1 MNFGD
6 FHAEAFVE
14 NFPSIFHAP
23 QFPRESSSQP
33 SQRRREYASEY
44 VKRESC
50 LLKAQK
56 LFMMDNFIT
65 QSKLYLLSQ
74 RARTKEVQNS
84 INEQIKI
91 THEVYHILLRTTIMS

>member
-1 MNFGD
+1 MFVLRAGERTRRFPMNFGD

-23 QFPRESSSQP
+23 QFPRESL
-33 SQRRREYASEY
+33 SQRRREY

-65 QSKLYLLSQ
+65 QSKLYLLFT
-74 RARTKEVQNS
+74 RP
-84 INEQIKI
+84 
-91 THEVYHILLRTTIMS
+91 LLANAHKRSPKQHK